1 MRDDKP
7 TGHAEIAAL
16 AHQVATARG
25 KLPLQHDNALLEVLS
40 DGEVAAERELAEW
53 IRAQRRGQR
62 RRAMQD
68 ELDAEK
74 RDRRADSALRRAED
88 SDARWHRRALAARR
102 RVASQD
108 ARIAQLYRRAEWSSR
123 ALIAVVVLGMV
134 WAGVNVQ
141 RNLVPS
147 GDMSDPLYWLSYGI
161 EAMISIPII
170 VIMIAATTA
179 ARWGRELPRGRVI
192 LVELALLG
200 TTIGLNA
207 GPHLAAGELGRA
219 AEFAIA
225 PIMVGVVIWLHSW
238 VAARYAQLID
248 DASVDLPIDSMVEAP
263 AARTQAFAE
272 RYPAPQSEVDLAE
285 LVTRAHAEF
294 EQMGI
299 EPARPESDPVVPAP
313 DRAVAPP
320 MPAPSEPVAA
330 PRAGTPPTDRPAASS
345 TQQISAAPAGAG
357 RSEAHDAATSP
368 AQADTAHAVAPPAVP
383 RAGTAANPIATEPD
397 ARIDVPKTADPERA
411 RPRGSTAEGDQPTPP
426 PSKAH
431 PEAEAAPKPS
441 APRENGQA
449 DRNGSTHP
457 AATDSRAAQPA
468 EPAPI
473 VGEAEPSPAPV
484 RAEADADAS
493 NQPPADQPTRPGEQP
508 PTHSTAPGARP
519 ATGSTDPAATPAS
532 RTDLEQ
538 RPQAT
543 PRIHLRAVT
552 APEPPKQESPPFIE
566 TETEPTPP
574 PTEPEELTSALTPS
588 EPEPALPDHDPV
600 MESDEAGAWAAAKT
614 IVARG
619 WSKVPVEQL
628 AEILEMA
635 DRSRSAASIG
645 AEMGLPRSVVDQA
658 MQAAHKLSRTYAMTS

>member
-1 MRDDKP
+1 MRDDNP

-16 AHQVATARG
+16 AHRVATARG

-74 RDRRADSALRRAED
+74 RDRRAEAALRRTED
-88 SDARWHRRALAARR
+88 SDARWHRKALAARR

-123 ALIAVVVLGMV
+123 ALIGVVVLGMV

-207 GPHLAAGELGRA
+207 GPHLASGELGKA

-248 DASVDLPIDSMVEAP
+248 DASVDLPIDSMVAAPVARTRAFTERYAAPRAEVDVAELVARAHDEFERMGIESTRSVRDSAAPTATPQHDRQETAPTEMAAPPRIDAEDYASASP
-263 AARTQAFAE
+263 AARTTTAAE
-272 RYPAPQSEVDLAE
+272 PEVGDAEQPPAAHTDAEPADAADRPVAPRPAAKNSPTGAPASAETPGELPQPDQVQPQNSAEGDRPSAPPRSPAPEARSEVDTAPQPS
-285 LVTRAHAEF
+285 A
-294 EQMGI
+294 
-299 EPARPESDPVVPAP
+299 ARPNRNGSAHS
-313 DRAVAPP
+313 VAEDLQHDLRVDN
-320 MPAPSEPVAA
+320 ALFAEAADSQLVHSNETGQVAAGDEPSAADDGREQEAA
-330 PRAGTPPTDRPAASS
+330 PREQPITHPT
-345 TQQISAAPAGAG
+345 AP
-357 RSEAHDAATSP
+357 RTDVDQHPQT
-368 AQADTAHAVAPPAVP
+368 TP
-383 RAGTAANPIATEPD
+383 RA
-397 ARIDVPKTADPERA
+397 
-411 RPRGSTAEGDQPTPP
+411 
-426 PSKAH
+426 
-431 PEAEAAPKPS
+431 
-441 APRENGQA
+441 
-449 DRNGSTHP
+449 
-457 AATDSRAAQPA
+457 
-468 EPAPI
+468 
-473 VGEAEPSPAPV
+473 
-484 RAEADADAS
+484 
-493 NQPPADQPTRPGEQP
+493 
-508 PTHSTAPGARP
+508 
-519 ATGSTDPAATPAS
+519 
-532 RTDLEQ
+532 
-538 RPQAT
+538 
-543 PRIHLRAVT
+543 HLRAVT
-552 APEPPKQESPPFIE
+552 ATEPPKQETLPFADAPAE
-566 TETEPTPP
+566 AAAEPEPTRA
-574 PTEPEELTSALTPS
+574 PTAPEPRELTSARTTN

-600 MESDEAGAWAAAKT
+600 IESDEAGAWAAAKT

-658 MQAAHKLSRTYAMTS
+658 MQAAHKLSRSYAMTS

>member
-1 MRDDKP
+1 MRDENP
-7 TGHAEIAAL
+7 SGHAEIAAL

-53 IRAQRRGQR
+53 IRSQRRGQR

-88 SDARWHRRALAARR
+88 SDARWHRKALAARR

-179 ARWGRELPRGRVI
+179 TRWGRELPRGRVI

-263 AARTQAFAE
+263 VARTQAFAE

-285 LVTRAHAEF
+285 LVARAHAEF
-294 EQMGI
+294 EQVRI
-299 EPARPESDPVVPAP
+299 ESARPESDPVVSAAAP
-313 DRAVAPP
+313 DRAVAQPL
-320 MPAPSEPVAA
+320 ATPSEAAAVSPAALAAQRVAA
-330 PRAGTPPTDRPAASS
+330 PASRAR
-345 TQQISAAPAGAG
+345 SAETSAVVAP
-357 RSEAHDAATSP
+357 
-368 AQADTAHAVAPPAVP
+368 QAVVPPAVP
-383 RAGTAANPIATEPD
+383 QADAAANP
-397 ARIDVPKTADPERA
+397 TAALIEV
-411 RPRGSTAEGDQPTPP
+411 STAAEPEKAQPQSSAEADQPTPQ
-426 PSKAH
+426 PSRKGH
-431 PEAEAAPKPS
+431 PEAEAAPQPS
-441 APRENGQA
+441 ALPDTGLA
-449 DRNGSTHP
+449 DRNGSPHP
-457 AATDSRAAQPA
+457 TATDTEHELPRNDAQRDEKPA
-468 EPAPI
+468 DSLPEQPTKPAP
-473 VGEAEPSPAPV
+473 VAAEAEPSPARDKIEPAT
-484 RAEADADAS
+484 AE
-493 NQPPADQPTRPGEQP
+493 RPDHLREQP
-508 PTHSTAPGARP
+508 STTPT
-519 ATGSTDPAATPAS
+519 S
-532 RTDLEQ
+532 RTDPDQ
-538 RPQAT
+538 RPPAT

-552 APEPPKQESPPFIE
+552 APEPPKQESLPFTE
-566 TETEPTPP
+566 AETEPEPAP
-574 PTEPEELTSALTPS
+574 APTEPKELTSALTTN
-588 EPEPALPDHDPV
+588 EPEPTLPDHDLV
-600 MESDEAGAWAAAKT
+600 IESDEAGAWAAAKT

-619 WSKVPVEQL
+619 WSQVPVEQL

>member
-1 MRDDKP
+1 MRDDSS
-7 TGHAEIAAL
+7 TGRAEIDAL

-25 KLPLQHDNALLEVLS
+25 KLPLQHDNALLDVLS
-40 DGEVAAERELAEW
+40 DSEVAAERELAEW

-62 RRAMQD
+62 RRAVQD

-74 RDRRADSALRRAED
+74 RDRRADAALRRTEE
-88 SDARWHRRALAARR
+88 SDARWHRKALAARR

-108 ARIAQLYRRAEWSSR
+108 ARIAQLYQRAEWSSR

-147 GDMSDPLYWLSYGI
+147 GNMADPLYWLSYGI

-170 VIMIAATTA
+170 IIMITATTA

-263 AARTQAFAE
+263 AARTHAFAE

-285 LVTRAHAEF
+285 LVARAHAEF
-294 EQMGI
+294 EQARI
-299 EPARPESDPVVPAP
+299 EPARPESDSVAPAP
-313 DRAVAPP
+313 DRAVAQSAA
-320 MPAPSEPVAA
+320 APSEAVAGS
-330 PRAGTPPTDRPAASS
+330 P
-345 TQQISAAPAGAG
+345 AAPAAQKIAAPG
-357 RSEAHDAATSP
+357 RAEAHN
-368 AQADTAHAVAPPAVP
+368 TAVTAETGAVVVSHPVVQPAVP
-383 RAGTAANPIATEPD
+383 QVD
-397 ARIDVPKTADPERA
+397 ADDALIVASKTAEPEEA
-411 RPRGSTAEGDQPTPP
+411 QPQSSIAEADQPTPQP
-426 PSKAH
+426 AP
-431 PEAEAAPKPS
+431 AAPKEHTPPQPS
-441 APRENGQA
+441 ASPDNGP
-449 DRNGSTHP
+449 THP
-457 AATDSRAAQPA
+457 AATDAQRGLPRNDAKLPAAHDEKPAYSRPP
-468 EPAPI
+468 EPAP
-473 VGEAEPSPAPV
+473 VVAEAEPPPSHEEIEPA
-484 RAEADADAS
+484 AA
-493 NQPPADQPTRPGEQP
+493 EQP
-508 PTHSTAPGARP
+508 EPPRERP
-519 ATGSTDPAATPAS
+519 SATPAAQ
-532 RTDLEQ
+532 TDPDQL
-538 RPQAT
+538 PPAT

-552 APEPPKQESPPFIE
+552 APEPPQQEPLPF
-566 TETEPTPP
+566 TEA
-574 PTEPEELTSALTPS
+574 EPEAKAPAQPELKELTSALTPS